1 MDCDVLHIVG
11 ARPNF
16 VKMAPVY
23 KQLKILKVNQKI
35 LHSGQHYDKNMSED
49 FFNDLCI
56 PTPNI
61 NLRIATGT
69 HAEQTARAM
78 IGIER
83 YVKKLKPKIVVVY
96 GDVNTTLAGAISA
109 KKENI
114 YVAHVESGLRSGDMS
129 MPEEQN
135 RRMVDEISDILFVTE
150 ESGMTNLLK
159 SGLEKKSIFVGN
171 TMIDSLKC
179 LVDQLGH
186 QTREN
191 YCVATFHR
199 PSNVDFKENLSN
211 ILDIFEKSSMKIV
224 WPIHPRTENALRKFK
239 MITRAKKIKN
249 LEIKKPLAYREFVE
263 LIYKASAVITDSGGI
278 QEETTFLKIP
288 CITYRES
295 TERPSTVR
303 IGSNTLTL
311 SPKKVLALIKSIKS
325 NKYKECKIPRYW
337 DGYAGNRVAANI
349 KRKLLFL

>member
-1 MDCDVLHIVG
+1 
-11 ARPNF
+11 
-16 VKMAPVY
+16 
-23 KQLKILKVNQKI
+23 
-35 LHSGQHYDKNMSED
+35 
-49 FFNDLCI
+49 
-56 PTPNI
+56 
-61 NLRIATGT
+61 
-69 HAEQTARAM
+69 
-78 IGIER
+78 
-83 YVKKLKPKIVVVY
+83 
-96 GDVNTTLAGAISA
+96 
-109 KKENI
+109 
-114 YVAHVESGLRSGDMS
+114 
-129 MPEEQN
+129 
-135 RRMVDEISDILFVTE
+135 
-150 ESGMTNLLK
+150 
-159 SGLEKKSIFVGN
+159 
-171 TMIDSLKC
+171 
-179 LVDQLGH
+179 
-186 QTREN
+186 
-191 YCVATFHR
+191 
-199 PSNVDFKENLSN
+199 
-211 ILDIFEKSSMKIV
+211 
-224 WPIHPRTENALRKFK
+224 